1 MRLALYFPHTP
12 TPQRYN
18 FSVSFDVAQTFPMA
32 FNHLVKPLSRFLR
45 AGTPPSTASED
56 LHAVLD
62 GGSPEGDEALRDAA
76 MLKLPDGE
84 DLRKLAGLRGGQPAS
99 PALERAARQRL
110 AQLIDTGAIDLAH
123 FLVSTDGADA
133 ALVVA
138 GLCHNPEFL
147 PQAMASI
154 NDVRRVADLVIN
166 GTTSR
171 IRQLAAQRIEDPAQ
185 LKELLNQLR
194 GKDKS
199 AYKIIKQK
207 CDALHAGEQRIAQ
220 IKIDVDAAY
229 ASLERH
235 SHRTYD
241 AVYEPT
247 FEHFFGRWRSLEPQA
262 PAEIL
267 ERARQAIGRCQAII
281 AEHARKLADKAAEE
295 SHQAAAKASREAA
308 IAEAALEAERRNE
321 ALAHASAE
329 AAKKREAEEKE
340 RAEKLAAEA
349 AAVRQL
355 RSLLGGAN
363 VALREGHTARAAGL
377 RHAIETKLPTL
388 PAVPAHLASQVHQL
402 DSKLT
407 ELKQWKDYAVAPKRA
422 ELIEQM
428 ESLIGS
434 KEAPRALADRIKQL
448 QEDWKIVSKG
458 IVSDSEADWQRFHA
472 AAQTA
477 YQPCRE
483 YFEAQTKLR
492 QANAEKRKSVLERVC
507 AFESAQSGEDVDWRT
522 VATVLREAPQEFRRH
537 MPVDRGANRDVQEA
551 FDATLHRLQTRLD
564 AWYAQN
570 VDKKRSLIQRAQHLS
585 TKAEG
590 QEAVDGVKRLQ
601 QSWKEIGAVHRDQE
615 QPLWNE
621 FRAQCDAV
629 FQKRQQA
636 HFDYTAGLEAN
647 KKQGVALCEELE
659 QTASLSGSALLEG
672 LTKIPQWRAAF
683 DALGELP
690 RGGERALKDRFERAV
705 KLFQSKISQHRAS
718 ERQQSI
724 TQLFEAGRLIQAY
737 GWAVAQE
744 AAASDRESRKQA
756 AETFIAGVPQWPK
769 GGLAAIKDA
778 WAKAHAATQV
788 DVEALEKALR
798 TLCIRREILTG
809 AATPAQDQSLR
820 REFQMQRLVERMGQ
834 ARESN
839 ADEVEALTLEWI
851 RVGPVSPSTYDSLLS
866 RFVRDR

>member
-1 MRLALYFPHTP
+1 
-12 TPQRYN
+12 
-18 FSVSFDVAQTFPMA
+18 MA

-45 AGTPPSTASED
+45 AGSPPSSDSED
-56 LHAVLD
+56 RQAALD
-62 GGSPEGDEALRDAA
+62 GGSPERAAATAMGDGDEALRAA
-76 MLKLPDGE
+76 ATLKLPDGE
-84 DLRKLAGLRGGQPAS
+84 HLRKLAGLQGDQPVS
-99 PALERAARQRL
+99 TTLEQAARQRL
-110 AQLIDTGAIDLAH
+110 AQLIDTGAIDFAN
-123 FLVSTDGADA
+123 FLVSTDNAGA

-138 GLCHNPEFL
+138 GLCHNPEYL
-147 PQAMASI
+147 PQAVASI
-154 NDVRRVADLVIN
+154 NDPRRVADLVIN

-207 CDALHAGEQRIAQ
+207 CDALHAEEQRVAQ
-220 IKIDVDAAY
+220 IKIDIDAAY

-235 SHRTYD
+235 SHRVHD
-241 AVYEPT
+241 AIYEPT
-247 FEHFFGRWRSLEPQA
+247 FEHFAARWRTLEPQA
-262 PAEIL
+262 APEIL
-267 ERARQAIGRCQAII
+267 ERARQAIARCQEII
-281 AEHARKLADKAAEE
+281 AEHARKLAHKAAEE
-295 SHQAAAKASREAA
+295 SHQAAAQLAREAA

-321 ALAHASAE
+321 ALVQASAE
-329 AAKKREAEEKE
+329 AAKKAEAEEKE

-349 AAVRQL
+349 AALRQL

-377 RHAIETKLPTL
+377 RHAIEAKLPTV
-388 PAVPAHLASQVHQL
+388 PAVPAHLVSQVQQL
-402 DSKLT
+402 DTKLT

-428 ESLIGS
+428 QSLIGS
-434 KEAPRALADRIKQL
+434 QEAPRALADRIKQL

-483 YFEAQTKLR
+483 YFEAQSKLR
-492 QANAEKRKSVLERVC
+492 HANAEKRKSVLERVR
-507 AFESAQSGEDVDWRT
+507 AFESTQSGEDVDWRG
-522 VATVLREAPQEFRRH
+522 VATVLREASQEWRRH

-551 FDATLHRLQTRLD
+551 FDATLDRLQTRLD

-585 TKAEG
+585 TKADG

-601 QSWKEIGAVHRDQE
+601 QLWKDVGAVQRDQE
-615 QPLWNE
+615 QQLWNE
-621 FRAQCDAV
+621 FREQCDAV
-629 FQKRQQA
+629 FKKRQQA
-636 HFDYTAGLEAN
+636 HLEYTAGLEAN
-647 KKQGVALCEELE
+647 KQQAVALCVEVE
-659 QTASLSGSALLEG
+659 QIASLSGPALIEG
-672 LTKIPQWRAAF
+672 LARVPQSRAAF
-683 DALGELP
+683 EALGELP

-705 KLFQSKISQHRAS
+705 KLCQSKISQLRAS
-718 ERQQSI
+718 EKQQSI
-724 TQLFEAGRLIQAY
+724 TQLFEAARLIQAY
-737 GWAVAQE
+737 GWAVAEE
-744 AAASDRESRKQA
+744 AAVSDRESLRQA

-769 GGLAAIKDA
+769 GGLAALKDA
-778 WAKAHAATQV
+778 WAKAHAATQLDAEV
-788 DVEALEKALR
+788 LEKALR
-798 TLCIRREILTG
+798 TLCIRREILIG
-809 AATPAQDQSLR
+809 AATPPEDQTLR
-820 REFQMQRLVERMGQ
+820 REFQMQLLMERMGQ

-839 ADEVEALTLEWI
+839 ADEAEALILEWI
-851 RVGPVSPSTYDSLLS
+851 RVGPVAPKTYDSLLS

>member
-1 MRLALYFPHTP
+1 
-12 TPQRYN
+12 
-18 FSVSFDVAQTFPMA
+18 MA

-56 LHAVLD
+56 PHAALD
-62 GGSPEGDEALRDAA
+62 GGAPQGEAPLHDAA

-84 DLRKLAGLRGGQPAS
+84 DLRKMAGLHAGQPAS
-99 PALERAARQRL
+99 PALEQAARQRL
-110 AQLIDTGAIDLAH
+110 AQLIDSGAVDVAD
-123 FLVSTDGADA
+123 FLVSTAGSDA

-138 GLCHNPEFL
+138 GLCHNPEVL
-147 PQAMASI
+147 PQALASVS
-154 NDVRRVADLVIN
+154 DARRVAGLVIN

-171 IRQLAAQRIEDPAQ
+171 IRQLAAHRIEDPAQ

-207 CDALHAGEQRIAQ
+207 CDALHAEEQRIGQ

-235 SHRTYD
+235 SHRVYD

-247 FEHFFGRWRSLEPQA
+247 FEHFFGRWRTLEPQA
-262 PAEIL
+262 PPEIL
-267 ERARQAIGRCQAII
+267 ERARQAIERCQEII
-281 AEHARKLADKAAEE
+281 AQHTRKLADKAAEE
-295 SHQAAAKASREAA
+295 LHQAQAKAAREAA
-308 IAEAALEAERRNE
+308 LAEAALEAERRNE
-321 ALAHASAE
+321 ALVEASAV
-329 AAKKREAEEKE
+329 AAKNREAEEKE

-349 AAVRQL
+349 AALRQL

-434 KEAPRALADRIKQL
+434 KEAPRVLADRIKQL

-483 YFEAQTKLR
+483 YFEAQSKLR
-492 QANAEKRKSVLERVC
+492 QANAEKRKSVLERLR

-522 VATVLREAPQEFRRH
+522 VATVLREAPQEFRSH
-537 MPVDRGANRDVQEA
+537 MPVDRGADREVQEA
-551 FDATLHRLQTRLD
+551 FDAALHRLHTKLD

-585 TKAEG
+585 TQAQG

-601 QSWKEIGAVHRDQE
+601 QSWKDIGAVQRDQE
-615 QPLWNE
+615 QHLWNE

-636 HFDYTAGLEAN
+636 HLDYTAGLEAN
-647 KKQGVALCEELE
+647 KKKAVALCEELE
-659 QTASLSGSALLEG
+659 QAASLSGSTLLEG
-672 LTKIPQWRAAF
+672 QAKVPQWRVAF

-690 RGGERALKDRFERAV
+690 RGGERALRDRFERAI
-705 KLFQSKISQHRAS
+705 KLLQSKISQHRAG

-724 TQLFEAGRLIQAY
+724 THLFEAARLIHAY
-737 GWAVAQE
+737 GWTVAQE
-744 AAASDRESRKQA
+744 AAASDRESHKQA
-756 AETFIAGVPQWPK
+756 AESFIAGVPQWPK
-769 GGLAAIKDA
+769 GGLAALKDA
-778 WAKAHAATQV
+778 WAKAHAASQV
-788 DVEALEKALR
+788 DVQALETALR
-798 TLCIRREILTG
+798 TLCIRREMLTG
-809 AATPAQDQSLR
+809 TATPPEDQALR

-839 ADEVEALTLEWI
+839 DDEAEALTLEWI
-851 RVGPVSPSTYDSLLS
+851 RVGPISPSTYDSLLS
-866 RFVRDR
+866 RFVRGR

>member
-1 MRLALYFPHTP
+1 
-12 TPQRYN
+12 
-18 FSVSFDVAQTFPMA
+18 MA
-32 FNHLVKPLSRFLR
+32 FNHLVKPLSRLLR
-45 AGTPPSTASED
+45 VGPPPSTASED
-56 LHAVLD
+56 PHAALD

-76 MLKLPDGE
+76 MLRLPDGE

-99 PALERAARQRL
+99 PAVEQAARQRL
-110 AQLIDTGAIDLAH
+110 AQLIDSGAIDPAN

-147 PQAMASI
+147 PQAIASL
-154 NDVRRVADLVIN
+154 NDARRVADLVIN

-185 LKELLNQLR
+185 LKELLSQLR

-207 CDALHAGEQRIAQ
+207 CDALHAEEQRFAQ

-235 SHRTYD
+235 SNRTYD

-247 FEHFFGRWRSLEPQA
+247 FEHFFARWRTLEPQA
-262 PAEIL
+262 PAAIL
-267 ERARQAIGRCQAII
+267 ERARQAIGRCQAIV

-295 SHQAAAKASREAA
+295 SHQATAKAAREAA

-321 ALAHASAE
+321 ALTQASAE
-329 AAKKREAEEKE
+329 AAKKHEAEEKQ
-340 RAEKLAAEA
+340 RGEKLAAEA

-422 ELIEQM
+422 ALIEQM

-434 KEAPRALADRIKQL
+434 EEAPRALADRIKQL

-483 YFEAQTKLR
+483 YFEAQTKQR
-492 QANAEKRKSVLERVC
+492 QANAEKRKNVLDRLR
-507 AFESAQSGEDVDWRT
+507 AFESAQSGEDLDWRT

-564 AWYAQN
+564 SWYAQN
-570 VDKKRSLIQRAQHLS
+570 VDKKRSLIERAQHLS
-585 TKAEG
+585 IKAEG

-601 QSWKEIGAVHRDQE
+601 QSWKEIGAVQRDQE

-636 HFDYTAGLEAN
+636 YLDYSAGLEAS
-647 KKQGVALCEELE
+647 KKQAVALCEELE
-659 QTASLSGSALLEG
+659 QAASSSGSALLEG
-672 LTKIPQWRAAF
+672 LAKVPQWRAAF

-705 KLFQSKISQHRAS
+705 KLFQSKISQHRAC

-724 TQLFEAGRLIQAY
+724 THLFEAARLIQAY

-744 AAASDRESRKQA
+744 AAASDRESHKQT

-769 GGLAAIKDA
+769 GGLAALKDA

-788 DVEALEKALR
+788 DVEALETALR

-809 AATPAQDQSLR
+809 AATPPEDQTLR

-834 ARESN
+834 ARDN
-839 ADEVEALTLEWI
+839 ADEGEALTLEWI